1 VKNVTISV
9 LNVKNMN
16 SRISKEEKSALIT
29 GKYTLKA
36 TFIGGL
42 ITLIGII
49 LTWWLTSR
57 NESIKQYKK
66 QDTTQININNNQIQQ
81 TKSKNG
87 NIQIG
92 NYNVSK

>member
-1 VKNVTISV
+1 
-9 LNVKNMN
+9 MN

-36 TFIGGL
+36 TFIGGV

-57 NESIKQYKK
+57 NESTKQDKK

-81 TKSKNG
+81 TKSKNA

-92 NYNVSK
+92 NNNVSK